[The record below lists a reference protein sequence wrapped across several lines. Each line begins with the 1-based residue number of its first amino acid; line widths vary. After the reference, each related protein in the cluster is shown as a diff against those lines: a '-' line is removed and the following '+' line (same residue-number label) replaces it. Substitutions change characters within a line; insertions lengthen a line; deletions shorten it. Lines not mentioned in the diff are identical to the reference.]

1 MKFYKD
7 VSELERDL
15 EYARKNPN
23 DLFFF
28 NTMLLRY
35 RNSDNKTQKDLKILL
50 MDRMLEFNPIFL
62 IEKVAQENP
71 DKMIICNTQEDPFFF
86 V

>member
-1 MKFYKD
+1 MKAYSR
-7 VSELERDL
+7 VEQLEADL

-23 DLFFF
+23 DLLFFKR
-28 NTMLLRY
+28 MLEKY
-35 RNSDNKTQKDLKILL
+35 KNSEEQVQKQLKVLL

-62 IEKVAQENP
+62 IEKVAEENP
-71 DKMIICNTQEDPFFF
+71 QKMIYCNTQEDPFFR